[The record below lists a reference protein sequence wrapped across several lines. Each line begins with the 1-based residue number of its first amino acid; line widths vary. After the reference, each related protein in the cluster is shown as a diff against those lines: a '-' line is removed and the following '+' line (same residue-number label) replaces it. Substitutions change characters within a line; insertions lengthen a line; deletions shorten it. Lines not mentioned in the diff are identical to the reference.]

1 MLKVMG
7 PRECA
12 PQRVTVRERLTAQ
25 LLTGEPARDA
35 AGVVERLLAVQA
47 QDPRGFRLA
56 IRARTRGLPVRDV
69 EAALADRTLLV
80 ATLNR
85 GTLHLVRSEDYPWLR
100 ALVAPTLR
108 RTSDTRLGQEGVTP
122 AKLRRA
128 LTLLERRL
136 ADGPATRVELAQ
148 QLERNGIP
156 TKGAAL
162 LHIFF
167 RAAIDGL
174 AVRGPMLGKQ
184 HAYVLVR
191 DWLLVPAAPGAQP
204 RVEREWAL
212 RELPRRYLAGH
223 GPASD
228 RDLARWAGL
237 SLRDVRAGLARLDLV
252 ERDGLVDLPGKP
264 PPARLPP
271 PRLLGAFDPLLH
283 GWIDRSAIIA
293 PAHARRVLDG
303 GMFWPFA
310 LVRGRAVARW
320 KLEKGTVALDPFEPV
335 GARERTALA
344 RDAADV
350 VRYLG

>member
-1 MLKVMG
+1 VI
-7 PRECA
+7 
-12 PQRVTVRERLTAQ
+12 VRERLTAQ
-25 LLTGEPARDA
+25 LLAGEPADDA
-35 AGVVERLLAVQA
+35 VGVVERLLAVQA

-56 IRARTRGLPVRDV
+56 IRARTRGLHARDV
-69 EAALADRTLLV
+69 ETALADRALVV

-85 GTLHLVRSEDYPWLR
+85 GTLHLVRSADYEWLR
-100 ALVAPTLR
+100 TLVAPTLR

-148 QLERNGIP
+148 QFERHRIP

-184 HAYVLVR
+184 HAYALVR
-191 DWLLVPAAPGAQP
+191 DWLGPQP
-204 RVEREWAL
+204 HVERDWAL
-212 RELPRRYLAGH
+212 RELARRYLVGH

-237 SLRDVRAGLARLDLV
+237 PLRDVRAGLAQLDLV
-252 ERDGLVDLPGKP
+252 ERHGLVALPGTP
-264 PPARLPP
+264 PAARLPP

-283 GWIDRSAIIA
+283 GWIDRSAIIT
-293 PAHARRVLDG
+293 PEHSRRLLDG

-320 KLEKGTVALDPFEPV
+320 KLERSGVALDPFEPV
-335 GARERTALA
+335 GPRERAALE

>member
-1 MLKVMG
+1 MLPGMG
-7 PRECA
+7 SRESA
-12 PQRVTVRERLTAQ
+12 RARVTVRERFTAQ
-25 LLTGEPARDA
+25 LLAGEPARDA
-35 AGVVERLLAVQA
+35 VGVVERLLAVQA

-56 IRARTRGLPVRDV
+56 IRARTRGLHSRDV
-69 EAALADRTLLV
+69 EAALADRALVV

-85 GTLHLVRSEDYPWLR
+85 GTLHLVRREDYPWLR
-100 ALVAPTLR
+100 ALLAPTLR
-108 RTSDTRLGQEGVTP
+108 RTSDTRLGQEDITP

-136 ADGPATRVELAQ
+136 ADGPATRIELAQ
-148 QLERNGIP
+148 LLERDGIP

-162 LHIFF
+162 LHVFF

-191 DWLLVPAAPGAQP
+191 EWLGAQP
-204 RVEREWAL
+204 QVEREWAL
-212 RELPRRYLAGH
+212 RELARRYLSGH

-237 SLRDVRAGLARLDLV
+237 PLRDVRAGFAQLDLV
-252 ERDGLVDLPGKP
+252 ERDGLLDLPGKP
-264 PPARLPP
+264 PPAQLPP

-293 PAHARRVLDG
+293 SAHTRRVLDG

-310 LVRGRAVARW
+310 LARGRAVARW
-320 KLEKGTVALDPFEPV
+320 KLEKNRVALDPFEPV
-335 GARERTALA
+335 GAGERAALE

>member
-1 MLKVMG
+1 
-7 PRECA
+7 
-12 PQRVTVRERLTAQ
+12 VTVRERLTAQ
-25 LLTGEPARDA
+25 LLAGEPARDA
-35 AGVVERLLAVQA
+35 VAVVERLLAVQA

-56 IRARTRGLPVRDV
+56 IRARTRGLHARDV
-69 EAALADRTLLV
+69 EAALADRALLV

-108 RTSDTRLGQEGVTP
+108 RTSDTRLGQEGFTP

-148 QLERNGIP
+148 QLERHGLP
-156 TKGAAL
+156 AKGAAL
-162 LHIFF
+162 LHVFF

-191 DWLLVPAAPGAQP
+191 DWLGAQP
-204 RVEREWAL
+204 HVEREWAL
-212 RELPRRYLAGH
+212 RELARRYLAGH

-237 SLRDVRAGLARLDLV
+237 PLRDVRAGLAQLDLV
-252 ERDGLVDLPGKP
+252 EREGLVDLRGTP

-293 PAHARRVLDG
+293 PAHTKRVLDG

-320 KLEKGTVALDPFEPV
+320 KLEKSGVALDPFEPI
-335 GARERTALA
+335 GARERAALE

-350 VRYLG
+350 IRYLA